1 MNGGFTVTSK
11 VADALKNNT
20 KVPFHRMLAYASTDA
35 AGNLLYTTVTTFILY
50 YYTDIFG
57 LTVAAAGTI
66 LLAARILDAFD
77 APVWGFIIDHTHTK
91 WGQSRPYF
99 LWMAFPFAILFIL
112 MFWSPGLNQTGK
124 FWWAMIT
131 YLLFGI
137 SYTGM
142 STPITSILPNL
153 SNNSDERIKLN
164 STRMIGGNIGY
175 LITATFTLGIAAYLG
190 QGNELAGWRYT
201 AIIFAI
207 AGFALLLFAFFDTKE
222 INTQH
227 QKSLPIID
235 SIKAAKNNW
244 PWFIIVIVFV
254 FYWLGNASR
263 TSVVVYYAQ
272 YNLGHKGFASIL
284 NALVM
289 FQMLGMV
296 LIPFL
301 VKKFKKSQVLIFGL
315 CLAALGQVLVA
326 IAGNSLI
333 LLAISWSIASVGTGI
348 SVSMPF
354 AMLSDTV
361 DYGEWKNGIRASGFL
376 TAIGSSFAIKIG
388 SGLGGWAP
396 SMILNHAGYKAGVT
410 QSAASLSAIKFSISY
425 LPAIFFVIGAII
437 MVLYLKYENK
447 ETQIKSDLHDRRG
460 AVEE

>member
-1 MNGGFTVTSK
+1 MKSHIGEAIKSNKS
-11 VADALKNNT
+11 
-20 KVPFHRMLAYASTDA
+20 VPFHRMLAYASTDT

-50 YYTDIFG
+50 YYTDVFG

-99 LWMAFPFAILFIL
+99 LWMAFPFAIFFIL
-112 MFWSPGLNQTGK
+112 MFWSPNLSHTAK

-137 SYTGM
+137 SYTGVG
-142 STPITSILPNL
+142 TPISSILPNL
-153 SNNSDERIKLN
+153 SNNSEERIKLN
-164 STRMIGGNIGY
+164 STRMIGGNIGFF
-175 LITATFTLGIAAYLG
+175 ITATFTLTFVAFFGR
-190 QGNELAGWRYT
+190 GNDVSGWRTT
-201 AIIFAI
+201 AIVLAI
-207 AGFALLLFAFFDTKE
+207 IGFALLMFAFTDTRE
-222 INTQH
+222 INTQS
-227 QKSLPIID
+227 QKSLPIMS
-235 SIKAAKNNW
+235 SIKAAKSNW
-244 PWFIIVIVFV
+244 PWFILVIVFI

-263 TSVVVYYAQ
+263 TSVLVYYTQ
-272 YNLGHKGFASIL
+272 YNLGHKEFASIL

-289 FQMLGMV
+289 FQIIGML

-301 VKKFKKSQVLIFGL
+301 VKKFKKTHVLIFGM
-315 CLAALGQVLVA
+315 CLAAIGQLL
-326 IAGNSLI
+326 ISMTGSSLI
-333 LLAISWSIASVGTGI
+333 ALGAAWSLASIGTGI

-410 QSAASLSAIKFSISY
+410 QTATSLSAIKFSFSY
-425 LPAIFFVIGAII
+425 LPAIFFVIGALI

-447 ETQIKSDLHDRRG
+447 ETTIKADLIDRRG
-460 AVEE
+460 QVAED

>member
-1 MNGGFTVTSK
+1 MKSHIGEAIKSNKS
-11 VADALKNNT
+11 
-20 KVPFHRMLAYASTDA
+20 VPFHRMLAYASTDT

-50 YYTDIFG
+50 YYTDVFG

-99 LWMAFPFAILFIL
+99 LWMAFPFAIFFIL
-112 MFWSPGLNQTGK
+112 MFWSPNLSHTAK
-124 FWWAMIT
+124 FWWAMVT

-137 SYTGM
+137 SYTGVG
-142 STPITSILPNL
+142 TPISSILPNL
-153 SNNSDERIKLN
+153 SNNSEERIKLN
-164 STRMIGGNIGY
+164 STRMIGGNIGFF
-175 LITATFTLGIAAYLG
+175 ITATFTLTFVAFFGR
-190 QGNELAGWRYT
+190 GNDVSGWRTT
-201 AIIFAI
+201 AIVLAI
-207 AGFALLLFAFFDTKE
+207 IGFALLMFAFTDTRE
-222 INTQH
+222 INTQS
-227 QKSLPIID
+227 QKSLPIMS
-235 SIKAAKNNW
+235 SIKAAKSNW
-244 PWFIIVIVFV
+244 PWFILVIVFI

-263 TSVVVYYAQ
+263 TSVLVYYTQ
-272 YNLGHKGFASIL
+272 YNLGHKEFASIL

-289 FQMLGMV
+289 FQIIGML

-301 VKKFKKSQVLIFGL
+301 VKKFKKTHVLIFGM
-315 CLAALGQVLVA
+315 CLAAIGQLL
-326 IAGNSLI
+326 ISMTGSSLI
-333 LLAISWSIASVGTGI
+333 ALGAAWSLASIGTGI

-410 QSAASLSAIKFSISY
+410 QTAASLSAIKFSFSY
-425 LPAIFFVIGAII
+425 LPAIFFVIGALI
-437 MVLYLKYENK
+437 MVLYLKYEKK
-447 ETQIKSDLHDRRG
+447 ETTIKADLIDRRG
-460 AVEE
+460 QVAED

>member
-1 MNGGFTVTSK
+1 MTNK
-11 VADALKNNT
+11 VANALKDNA

-57 LTVAAAGTI
+57 LSVVAAGTI

-99 LWMAFPFAILFIL
+99 LWMAFPFAILFVL
-112 MFWSPGLNQTGK
+112 MFWSPGLSTTGK
-124 FWWAMIT
+124 FWWALVT

-137 SYTGM
+137 SYTGV

-164 STRMIGGNIGY
+164 STRMIGGMVGY

-190 QGNELAGWRYT
+190 GGNELLGWRWT

-207 AGFALLLFAFFDTKE
+207 AGFGLLLFAFFDSKE
-222 INTQH
+222 INTKS

-244 PWFIIVIVFV
+244 PWFIIVVVFV

-263 TSVVVYYAQ
+263 TSVVVYFAQ
-272 YNLGHKGFASIL
+272 YNLGNKGFASIL

-289 FQMLGMV
+289 FQMLGML

-301 VKKFKKSQVLIFGL
+301 VKKFKKSEVLIFGL
-315 CLAALGQVLVA
+315 CLAALGQVL
-326 IAGNSLI
+326 IAFTGHSLV

-361 DYGEWKNGIRASGFL
+361 DYGEWRNGIRASGFL

-396 SMILNHAGYKAGVT
+396 SLILNNAGYKAGVT

-425 LPAIFFVIGAII
+425 LPAIFFIIGAII
-437 MVLYLKYENK
+437 MFLYIKYENK
-447 ETQIKSDLHDRRG
+447 EDTIKTDLLDRRG
-460 AVEE
+460 SIAEEG

>member
-1 MNGGFTVTSK
+1 MEETTLTHK
-11 VADALKNNT
+11 LADAMSSNEKL
-20 KVPFHRMLAYASTDA
+20 PFHRMLAYASTDT

-57 LTVAAAGTI
+57 LSVAAAGTI
-66 LLAARILDAFD
+66 LLAARVLDAFD

-99 LWMAFPFAILFIL
+99 LWMAFPFVIFFVL
-112 MFWSPGLNQTGK
+112 MFWTPDLSHTAK
-124 FWWAMIT
+124 FWWALIT

-137 SYTGM
+137 SYTGVG
-142 STPITSILPNL
+142 TPISSILPNL
-153 SNNSDERIKLN
+153 SNSSEERIKLN

-175 LITATFTLGIAAYLG
+175 FITASFALSLVAFFGG
-190 QGNELAGWRYT
+190 GNDILGWRIT
-201 AIIFAI
+201 AIVLAI
-207 AGFALLLFAFFDTKE
+207 VGFALLLFAFSDTRE
-222 INTQH
+222 INTAS

-235 SIKAAKNNW
+235 SIKAAKSNW
-244 PWFIIVIVFV
+244 PWFILVIVFV

-263 TSVVVYYAQ
+263 TSVLVYYTQ
-272 YNLGHKGFASIL
+272 YNLGSKGFASVL
-284 NALVM
+284 NGLVM
-289 FQMLGMV
+289 MQIVGML

-301 VKKFKKSQVLIFGL
+301 VKKFKKSYILIFGM
-315 CLAALGQVLVA
+315 CLAAIGQLLVSVV
-326 IAGNSLI
+326 GSSLPA
-333 LLAISWSIASVGTGI
+333 LAVVWCIASIGTGI

-396 SMILNHAGYKAGVT
+396 SMILNNAGYKAGIT
-410 QSAASLSAIKFSISY
+410 QTAASLSAIKFCVSY
-425 LPAIFFVIGAII
+425 LPAIFFLIGAAI
-437 MVLYLKYENK
+437 MILYIRFESK
-447 ETQIKSDLHDRRG
+447 EDVVKSDLLARRG
-460 AVEE
+460 ETN

>member
-1 MNGGFTVTSK
+1 MTSK
-11 VADALKNNT
+11 IAEALKSNE
-20 KVPFHRMLAYASTDA
+20 KIPFHRMLAYASTDA
-35 AGNLLYTTVTTFILY
+35 AGNLLYCTVTTFILY

-57 LTVAAAGTI
+57 LSVAAAGTI

-112 MFWSPGLNQTGK
+112 MFWSPQLSTTGK

-142 STPITSILPNL
+142 STPITAILPNL
-153 SNNSDERIKLN
+153 SNDSEQRMKLN

-175 LITATFTLGIAAYLG
+175 LVTATFMLGIVSFLG
-190 QGNELAGWRYT
+190 HGNEAMGWRY
-201 AIIFAI
+201 AAVIFGVI
-207 AGFALLLFAFFDTKE
+207 GFALLLFAFSDTRE
-222 INTQH
+222 INTSK
-227 QKSLPIID
+227 QKSLPIIS
-235 SIKAAKNNW
+235 SIKAAKSNW
-244 PWFIIVIVFV
+244 PWFILVVVFV
-254 FYWLGNASR
+254 FYWLGNSSR

-272 YNLGHKGFASIL
+272 YNLGHQAFASIL

-301 VKKFKKSQVLIFGL
+301 VKKFKKSYVLIMGM
-315 CLAALGQVLVA
+315 CLAALGQIMIAFTGQSMVMLA
-326 IAGNSLI
+326 IA
-333 LLAISWSIASVGTGI
+333 WSIASVGTGI

-396 SMILNHAGYKAGVT
+396 SMILNHAGYKAGAT
-410 QSAASLSAIKFSISY
+410 QTAASLSAIQFSISW
-425 LPAIFFVIGAII
+425 LPAIFFIVGAAI
-437 MVLYLKYENK
+437 MILYIKFENQ
-447 ETQIKSDLHDRRG
+447 ETQVKTDLMTRRG
-460 AVEE
+460 DTAE

>member
-1 MNGGFTVTSK
+1 MTNK
-11 VADALKNNT
+11 VADALKST
-20 KVPFHRMLAYASTDA
+20 EKIPFHRLLSYASTDA
-35 AGNLLYTTVTTFILY
+35 AGNLLYCTVTTFILY
-50 YYTDIFG
+50 YYTDVFG

-66 LLAARILDAFD
+66 LLSARILDAFD

-99 LWMAFPFAILFIL
+99 LWMAFPFAILFVL
-112 MFWSPGLNQTGK
+112 MFWSPQLSTSGK
-124 FWWAMIT
+124 FWWALVT

-153 SNNSDERIKLN
+153 SNDSDQRIRLN

-175 LITATFTLGIAAYLG
+175 LITATFTLGIVAFLG
-190 QGNELAGWRYT
+190 GNDELAGWRYA

-207 AGFALLLFAFFDTKE
+207 AGFALLLFAFFDTRE
-222 INTQH
+222 INTTT

-235 SIKAAKNNW
+235 SIKAAKSNW
-244 PWFIIVIVFV
+244 PWFILVIVFV

-263 TSVVVYYAQ
+263 TSVVVYYTQ

-301 VKKFKKSQVLIFGL
+301 VKKFKKSHVMIMGMCVAAFGQVLISFTGQSMI
-315 CLAALGQVLVA
+315 ALA
-326 IAGNSLI
+326 IA
-333 LLAISWSIASVGTGI
+333 WSIASIGTGI
-348 SVSMPF
+348 AVSMPF

-396 SMILNHAGYKAGVT
+396 SMILNHAGYKAGVA
-410 QSAASLSAIKFSISY
+410 QSASSLSAIKFSISY
-425 LPAIFFVIGAII
+425 LPAIFFIVGAII
-437 MVLYLKYENK
+437 MVLYIRFENK
-447 ETQIKSDLHDRRG
+447 ESAVKEDLQNRRG
-460 AVEE
+460 TVEE